1 MTSDQVDNLL
11 DELNELVAHPK
22 ASTAETIEAVTVQQV
37 PDGFGLD
44 YLNVDDGEDDDKS
57 PYLPKRYSVL
67 ESGAGGAFG
76 GSSASPEE
84 NNNFKNTS
92 PFHMQYQQHRQ
103 AEDEE
108 LYEDEEGDRGYTTGV
123 IKLEEDSSSIQLRQY
138 GGRNGQRQRDEDEE
152 GGTNV

>member
-57 PYLPKRYSVL
+57 PYLPKRYSIL
-67 ESGAGGAFG
+67 ESGGGKGIVG
-76 GSSASPEE
+76 GSSVSPEE
-84 NNNFKNTS
+84 EHLK
-92 PFHMQYQQHRQ
+92 
-103 AEDEE
+103 
-108 LYEDEEGDRGYTTGV
+108 
-123 IKLEEDSSSIQLRQY
+123 
-138 GGRNGQRQRDEDEE
+138 
-152 GGTNV
+152 